1 MRGFLS
7 SHSLVM
13 EMPRISEACCA
24 PVWYAACIPTHPLRY
39 AVPVQSRLQQKQSVE
54 DHSQSNTAD
63 VVGGWGETPE
73 QQESNLK
80 AAQGGMTWM
89 DNRLPSGGVA
99 SISASLKKTRLDSC
113 WLGPGGAGAM
123 NTIPK
128 VVQRQHV
135 MPPVHLVSTY
145 AMATQGL

>member
-24 PVWYAACIPTHPLRY
+24 PVWYAARSPMHPLRY
-39 AVPVQSRLQQKQSVE
+39 TVPVQSRLQQKQSVE

-63 VVGGWGETPE
+63 VVVVGGETPE

-80 AAQGGMTWM
+80 AAEGGMTWM
-89 DNRLPSGGVA
+89 DNRLPS
-99 SISASLKKTRLDSC
+99 ASLKKTRMDSC
-113 WLGPGGAGAM
+113 
-123 NTIPK
+123 
-128 VVQRQHV
+128 
-135 MPPVHLVSTY
+135 
-145 AMATQGL
+145 